1 MISKKYI
8 VFLFC
13 WLLGG
18 ICYASF
24 PVESETIINNID
36 NANPKFDFLA
46 FLIGVFSA
54 WTLPYSLLVL
64 FLIKRKHIRKSL
76 IYGWLVGI
84 LIIAALLLLLFIG
97 AFTGVPWTIY

>member
-36 NANPKFDFLA
+36 NANTKFDLLA
-46 FLIGVFSA
+46 FENVKRLNIFSRILVSINYLIWGDV
-54 WTLPYSLLVL
+54 
-64 FLIKRKHIRKSL
+64 
-76 IYGWLVGI
+76 
-84 LIIAALLLLLFIG
+84 
-97 AFTGVPWTIY
+97 